1 MTDKNNQMLKCPH
14 CGTLVEHGLT
24 VCRGC
29 KAEIEYGTTFVDSI
43 NAGIGCGV
51 AVIVIAV
58 LFQLDFELVFSII
71 WIPFAI
77 GFIGN
82 LVLNKDNIRFKR

>member
-1 MTDKNNQMLKCPH
+1 MTDKNQMLKCPH

-29 KAEIEYGTTFVDSI
+29 KAEIEYGTTFQESI
-43 NAGIGCGV
+43 SAGFGCGF
-51 AVIVIAV
+51 AIFIIAM
-58 LFQLDFELVFSII
+58 LFSMDLERVFSLI
-71 WIPFAI
+71 WIPFLI

-82 LVLNKDNIRFKR
+82 SALSKDSIRFKR